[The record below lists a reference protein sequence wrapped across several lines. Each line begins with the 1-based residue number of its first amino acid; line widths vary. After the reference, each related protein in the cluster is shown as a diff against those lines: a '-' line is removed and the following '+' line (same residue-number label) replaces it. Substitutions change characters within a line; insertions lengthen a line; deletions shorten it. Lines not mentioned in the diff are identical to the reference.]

1 VEHWIAVSALERG
14 NTTRSGGIMDSADDA
29 LRAYEN
35 GRADGL
41 AGKRKD
47 EARAEDPDY
56 LVGLVDGQVSAF
68 EENLLAAIRR
78 ALDGKK
84 S

>member
-1 VEHWIAVSALERG
+1 
-14 NTTRSGGIMDSADDA
+14 MDSADSA
-29 LRAYEN
+29 LLAYEN

-41 AGKRKD
+41 AGRRKD

-56 LVGLVDGQVSAF
+56 MVGLVDGQVSAF

-78 ALDGKK
+78 ALDGKNN
-84 S
+84 

>member
-1 VEHWIAVSALERG
+1 
-14 NTTRSGGIMDSADDA
+14 MDSADDA
-29 LRAYEN
+29 LRAYED

-41 AGKRKD
+41 AGKHKD
-47 EARAEDPDY
+47 ETRAGDPDY

>member
-1 VEHWIAVSALERG
+1 
-14 NTTRSGGIMDSADDA
+14 MDSADSA
-29 LRAYEN
+29 LRDYES

-41 AGKRKD
+41 AGRGKD
-47 EARAEDPDY
+47 ETLADNPDY

-78 ALDGKK
+78 ALDGKNR
-84 S
+84 

>member
-1 VEHWIAVSALERG
+1 
-14 NTTRSGGIMDSADDA
+14 MDSADEA
-29 LRAYEN
+29 LLAYEN

-41 AGKRKD
+41 AGKRQD
-47 EARAEDPDY
+47 EARAGDPDY